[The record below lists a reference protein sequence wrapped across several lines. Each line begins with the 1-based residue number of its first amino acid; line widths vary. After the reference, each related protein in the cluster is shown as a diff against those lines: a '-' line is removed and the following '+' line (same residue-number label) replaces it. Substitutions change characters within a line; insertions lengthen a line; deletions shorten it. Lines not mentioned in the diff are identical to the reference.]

1 MSTARPI
8 PVRRRLLLLGAPAL
22 LVAAWTV
29 VARPAKASA
38 ATTTIECLADLQQG
52 S

>member
-1 MSTARPI
+1 MSTTRHL
-8 PVRRRLLLLGAPAL
+8 PVRRRLLMGVPAL

-38 ATTTIECLADLQQG
+38 AAPTIECLADLQQG
-52 S
+52 A